1 MGTGTR
7 GRGLGD
13 VDSGMDSG
21 TWTRGWTR
29 ERGLGDVDSGTWTRG
44 RGLGD
49 VGLGMR
55 GLGDVINITLN
66 LGTWTRGRGLGDVD
80 SGTLDSECV
89 DSET

>member
-7 GRGLGD
+7 GRGLGDGLGD

-21 TWTRGWTR
+21 TWTRG
-29 ERGLGDVDSGTWTRG
+29 RGLGDVDSGTWTWG

-55 GLGDVINITLN
+55 GLGDVINIALN
-66 LGTWTRGRGLGDVD
+66 L
-80 SGTLDSECV
+80 
-89 DSET
+89 